1 MKVERIYLNNCDKL
15 TNLHLKAFPNF
26 FLSSLGYNFLKI
38 FYSTIIKN
46 DNSILKGIFEDNEL
60 VAFAI
65 GSKKS
70 NFFYSNLLINNFFE
84 FGFVLAPILITSPIK
99 IVRLIKSFVSF
110 NGNKDESSNAILLS
124 IGVDPDK
131 QGQGLGKIVLKE
143 FENDAFYFND
153 TIILTTDKLNNSNVN
168 SFYLSNGYILLKTFY
183 QGNRPMNCYYK
194 NKH

>member
-1 MKVERIYLNNCDKL
+1 MKVERIYLNKCDSLVK
-15 TNLHLKAFPNF
+15 LHLKAFPNF
-26 FLSSLGYNFLKI
+26 FLSSLGSNFLKI
-38 FYSTIIKN
+38 FYSSIIKN

-60 VAFAI
+60 IAFAV

-70 NFFYSNLLINNFFE
+70 KSFYSKLFIQNFFV
-84 FGFVLAPILITSPIK
+84 FGFVLAPILTTSPLK
-99 IVRLIKSFVSF
+99 IFRLIKSFLNF

-153 TIILTTDKLNNSNVN
+153 TIILTTDNVNNSKVN
-168 SFYLSNGYILLKTFY
+168 SFYLSNGYILLKTFF
-183 QGNRPMNCYYK
+183 QGNRAMNFYYK